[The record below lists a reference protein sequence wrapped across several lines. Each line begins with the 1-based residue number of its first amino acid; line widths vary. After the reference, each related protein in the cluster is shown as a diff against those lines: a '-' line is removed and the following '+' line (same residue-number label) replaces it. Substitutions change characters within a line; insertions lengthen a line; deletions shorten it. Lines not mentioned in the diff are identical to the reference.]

1 VTTHTV
7 PRISVA
13 ELKDKLDAG
22 TSVLIV
28 DVRGKESFDARRIRR
43 AVSRSKQDPTTHWE
57 DLPRDTA
64 LVL

>member
-1 VTTHTV
+1 
-7 PRISVA
+7 VA